1 MTERNRKR
9 ILQELI
15 ESLLKE
21 EKEIEHAYSLKFHNF
36 EGYEKVIP
44 LTKKNIS
51 RTSTVKIQILSTVK
65 IQILSTVK
73 IQILSTVKFQILSTV
88 KIQIL

>member
-44 LTKKNIS
+44 LTKK
-51 RTSTVKIQILSTVK
+51 TAELP
-65 IQILSTVK
+65 L
-73 IQILSTVKFQILSTV
+73 LKFKYFPLLKFKYYSLQTKSPRRNRL
-88 KIQIL
+88 L

>member
-9 ILQELI
+9 TLQELI

-44 LTKKNIS
+44 LTKKNS

-73 IQILSTVKFQILSTV
+73 IQIL
-88 KIQIL
+88 